1 VKASAVPRAE
11 SRVSAPHACC
21 PEGIAVANLDSCRG
35 IDQHLREDG
44 PQGIIAGSMTRRLLP
59 WLLALAACAPA
70 APDRSAAAQSPAAAR
85 DVQTAQVRE
94 EPWERTLRINGEL
107 AAFESAT
114 LSTKVA
120 GRLDELAVDLGT
132 RVKKGDLLARID
144 AHDYELR
151 VTQSDAAL
159 GAARARLG
167 LALVDGDE
175 QDDVDPEHVAVVLQ
189 ARTALDE
196 AMREEKRVTEMVHS
210 GVGTQAAS
218 DSAHSAVLLAQAKLQ
233 DALEEVQNRRAQVR
247 QRRADLALARS
258 QLADTK
264 VLAPFEGAVV
274 ARLAGTGDY
283 LNAGAPIARLV
294 RYDPLRLRLDVPEYA
309 AGGIKSGQQ
318 LRAEFEDG
326 TKVEGQVTRLSPEL
340 GMRNRTLQ
348 VEGELANK
356 DGALRPGSFARVEVV
371 LDPSARTLVA
381 PPEALLRFAGI
392 DKLFEVVE
400 GKAVER
406 RVRVGRVDPG
416 RIEILEGIA
425 AGAEL
430 VLQPG
435 NLQGGA
441 SVRVTH

>member
-1 VKASAVPRAE
+1 MPTRA
-11 SRVSAPHACC
+11 
-21 PEGIAVANLDSCRG
+21 
-35 IDQHLREDG
+35 
-44 PQGIIAGSMTRRLLP
+44 LP
-59 WLLALAACAPA
+59 LLLALAACARGVPVPVA
-70 APDRSAAAQSPAAAR
+70 ANSLDATPREVR
-85 DVQTAQVRE
+85 TAQVRE
-94 EPWERTLRINGEL
+94 EAWERTLRISGEL
-107 AAFESAT
+107 VAFEQAT

-120 GRLDELAVDLGT
+120 GRLDELAVDLGS
-132 RVKKGDLLARID
+132 RVAKGDLLARID

-151 VTQSDAAL
+151 LTQAEAAL
-159 GAARARLG
+159 AAARARLG
-167 LALVDGDE
+167 LSLSDGDGK
-175 QDDVDPEHVAVVLQ
+175 DDIDPEHVAIVLG

-196 AMREEKRVTEMVHS
+196 ALREEKRVAEMVHS

-233 DALEEVQNRRAQVR
+233 DALEEVQNRRAQVL

-283 LNAGAPIARLV
+283 LPAGAPIARLV

-309 AGGIKSGQQ
+309 AAGIRGGQP
-318 LRAEFEDG
+318 LRAELEDG
-326 TKVEGQVTRLSPEL
+326 TKVTGQVARVSPEL
-340 GMRNRTLQ
+340 SAKNRTLL
-348 VEGELANK
+348 VEGELPNK
-356 DGALRPGSFARVEVV
+356 DGALRPGAFARVEVV
-371 LDPSARTLVA
+371 LDSAARTLVV
-381 PPEALLRFAGI
+381 PPEALLRFAGL
-392 DKLFEVVE
+392 DKLFEVVD
-400 GKAVER
+400 GKALER
-406 RVRVGRVDPG
+406 RVRVGRADG
-416 RIEILEGIA
+416 QRIEILEGIT

>member
-1 VKASAVPRAE
+1 MRP
-11 SRVSAPHACC
+11 
-21 PEGIAVANLDSCRG
+21 
-35 IDQHLREDG
+35 
-44 PQGIIAGSMTRRLLP
+44 LLP
-59 WLLALAACAPA
+59 IVLAGCCAACSPA
-70 APDRSAAAQSPAAAR
+70 APTPVAAR
-85 DVQTAQVRE
+85 ADGAPREVHTTLVRE

-132 RVKKGDLLARID
+132 RVKKGDLLARVD

-151 VTQSDAAL
+151 VTQAEAAL

-167 LALVDGDE
+167 LALADGDE

-189 ARTALDE
+189 ARTALEE
-196 AMREEKRVTEMVHS
+196 AQREEKRVTEMVHS

-218 DSAHSAVLLAQAKLQ
+218 DSAHSAVLLCQAKLQ

-247 QRRADLALARS
+247 QRRADLALARA

-283 LNAGAPIARLV
+283 LAAGAPIARLV

-309 AGGIKSGQQ
+309 AGGIKSGQP

-326 TKVEGQVTRLSPEL
+326 TKVEGQVARLSPEL
-340 GMRNRTLQ
+340 GSRNRTLQ
-348 VEGELANK
+348 VEGELPNR

-371 LDPSARTLVA
+371 LDPAARTLVV
-381 PPEALLRFAGI
+381 PPEALLRFAGL

-400 GKAVER
+400 GKALER
-406 RVRVGRVDPG
+406 RVRVGRSEAG

-435 NLQGGA
+435 NIQGGA

>member
-1 VKASAVPRAE
+1 MRP
-11 SRVSAPHACC
+11 
-21 PEGIAVANLDSCRG
+21 
-35 IDQHLREDG
+35 
-44 PQGIIAGSMTRRLLP
+44 LLP
-59 WLLALAACAPA
+59 IVLAGCCAACAPA
-70 APDRSAAAQSPAAAR
+70 APTPVSARADGAPR
-85 DVQTAQVRE
+85 DVQTALVRE

-151 VTQSDAAL
+151 LTQAEAAL

-167 LALVDGDE
+167 LPLADGDE

-196 AMREEKRVTEMVHS
+196 ALREEKRVAEMVHS

-218 DSAHSAVLLAQAKLQ
+218 DSAHSAVLLDQAKLQ
-233 DALEEVQNRRAQVR
+233 DALEEVANRRAQVR
-247 QRRADLALARS
+247 QRRADLALARA

-283 LNAGAPIARLV
+283 LSAGAPIARLV

-309 AGGIKSGQQ
+309 AGGIKSGQL

-326 TKVEGQVTRLSPEL
+326 TKTEGQVARLSPEL
-340 GMRNRTLQ
+340 GSRNRTLQ
-348 VEGELANK
+348 VEGELSNK

-371 LDPSARTLVA
+371 LDPAARTLVV
-381 PPEALLRFAGI
+381 PPEALLRFAGL

-400 GKAVER
+400 GKALER
-406 RVRVGRVDPG
+406 RVRVGRSEAG

-435 NLQGGA
+435 NIQGGA

>member
-1 VKASAVPRAE
+1 MRP
-11 SRVSAPHACC
+11 
-21 PEGIAVANLDSCRG
+21 
-35 IDQHLREDG
+35 
-44 PQGIIAGSMTRRLLP
+44 LLP
-59 WLLALAACAPA
+59 LVFAACGAACAPTAPTPVA
-70 APDRSAAAQSPAAAR
+70 AG
-85 DVQTAQVRE
+85 QTIATPREVHTAPVRE
-94 EPWERTLRINGEL
+94 EPWERTLRVSGEL
-107 AAFESAT
+107 VAFEQAT

-120 GRLDELAVDLGT
+120 GRLDELAVDLGS
-132 RVKKGDLLARID
+132 RVKKGDLLARVD

-151 VTQSDAAL
+151 VTQAEAAL

-167 LALVDGDE
+167 LALADGDE
-175 QDDVDPEHVAVVLQ
+175 QDDVEPEHVAVVLQ
-189 ARTALDE
+189 ARTALEE
-196 AMREEKRVTEMVHS
+196 AQREEKRVTEMVHS

-218 DSAHSAVLLAQAKLQ
+218 DSAHSAVLLCQAKLQ

-247 QRRADLALARS
+247 QRRADLALARA

-283 LNAGAPIARLV
+283 LAAGAPIARLV

-309 AGGIKSGQQ
+309 AGGIKSGQP

-326 TKVEGQVTRLSPEL
+326 TKVEGQVARLSPEL
-340 GMRNRTLQ
+340 GSRNRTLQ
-348 VEGELANK
+348 VEGELPNK

-371 LDPSARTLVA
+371 LDPAARTLVV
-381 PPEALLRFAGI
+381 PPEALMRFAGL

-400 GKAVER
+400 GKALER
-406 RVRVGRVDPG
+406 RVRVGRVEG
-416 RIEILEGIA
+416 QRIEILEGIA

-435 NLQGGA
+435 NIQGGA